1 MQLFNF
7 LVDKKNTF
15 GSFVFTLNKEV
26 QQGKLILSF
35 NVLGLEITQY
45 AFIIFFFNFSFLDK
59 TCKHNKSLEFSTE
72 KVPCKLVGSWL
83 FYWQNKQ
90 NVFRETIMIS
100 NLHTATCMKAKF
112 PMSIF

>member
-45 AFIIFFFNFSFLDK
+45 AFIIFF
-59 TCKHNKSLEFSTE
+59 
-72 KVPCKLVGSWL
+72 
-83 FYWQNKQ
+83 
-90 NVFRETIMIS
+90 
-100 NLHTATCMKAKF
+100 
-112 PMSIF
+112 SIFRF